1 MRVRAG
7 ESDLY
12 YPPSVHPFAS
22 PCSYPPSVH
31 PFASPGSAMEP
42 EVKVRV
48 INAPSALAAPSS
60 VGAKALAFRCAARAR
75 RNWRV
80 GDDD

>member
-22 PCSYPPSVH
+22 PC
-31 PFASPGSAMEP
+31 SAMEP

-60 VGAKALAFRCAARAR
+60 VGAKALAFRCAARAPGETGAL
-75 RNWRV
+75 V
-80 GDDD
+80 